1 MALTPRRCTVR
12 HALFTILGLSLLIVG
27 TAEAQKHCRKG
38 IPCGNTCIAANKV
51 CHLGTPS
58 TPPTASRSESAAVA
72 QNDSMAWV
80 ASSRGHTYYRRGCST
95 AKRLSRSNLIYF
107 RTEEEAQRAGYHR
120 STSRGC

>member
-1 MALTPRRCTVR
+1 MRRILFAL
-12 HALFTILGLSLLIVG
+12 LGLSLLVVSN
-27 TAEAQKHCRKG
+27 AEAQRNCRKG

-51 CHLGTPS
+51 CHVGTPAVTPTPAISDS
-58 TPPTASRSESAAVA
+58 TAVA
-72 QNDSMAWV
+72 RRDSMMWV

-95 AKRLSRSNLIYF
+95 ANHLSRANRIYF